1 MVSTYDASLD
11 IASSDLIV
19 SKYSRMT
26 SAFCYYGL
34 VLMTTE
40 LFGSLP
46 GECGTWEPRGEGDKA
61 CRLSCQL
68 SSSDYM
74 DLLWTTLA
82 EFPGIFCTIFAIEKI
97 GRKGTMA
104 GQLAVFAVCVCLL
117 SKACLLSRT
126 LLTIAIFL
134 ARGLIAGVFQAAYVY
149 TPEVY
154 PTHLRSV
161 GVGACSAMAR
171 LGAMLTPYVAQ
182 VLLQKSLPI
191 AMGVYAFAA
200 LLAAAATLALP
211 IETKGK
217 GLSEGAA
224 PPPSASQN

>member
-1 MVSTYDASLD
+1 
-11 IASSDLIV
+11 
-19 SKYSRMT
+19 MT

-46 GECGTWEPRGEGDKA
+46 GECGVKEDKGNGEKN
-61 CRLSCQL
+61 CRLECQL
-68 SSSDYM
+68 ESSDYM

-97 GRKGTMA
+97 GRKVTMA
-104 GQLAVFAVCVCLL
+104 GQLAVFAGCVCLL
-117 SKACLLSRT
+117 SKACILSRT
-126 LLTIAIFL
+126 FLTIAIFL

-154 PTHLRSV
+154 PTYLRSV

-171 LGAMLTPYVAQ
+171 LGAMLTPYIAQ
-182 VLLQKSLPI
+182 VLLQKSLPF
-191 AMGVYAFAA
+191 AMGVYACAA
-200 LLAAAATLALP
+200 LLAAGATLALP
-211 IETKGK
+211 IETKGR
-217 GLSEGAA
+217 GMSDSS
-224 PPPSASQN
+224 PSAN